1 MGRMK
6 SKFLISAI
14 LTCFSVGFLLNFRD
28 YDDIN
33 GSFTLCFIFL
43 TFCFF
48 VWSVCSEIRTHSEKR
63 ILKIFLI
70 SILCIF
76 NLIFGFLAFASNFP
90 AKNAALAFF
99 LLTFCVTIVF
109 AAWLIY
115 EFFYYR
121 TRKFKEIKERI
132 AAYTKDCNDLND
144 HIESLKE
151 TSLLLNRTDY
161 GKASYY
167 DTSRWNY
174 KRAQLKKQKY
184 APNIYSCSRTVCDNA
199 RKKPFEYV
207 CKYFGIKAT
216 EENLAKIEE
225 ILNNFE
231 AAEDGKKQLQNEKKM
246 ILESIKSDIPFL
258 IRRFSKKLDKKLGF
272 HDIDMSTAYFPRYIF
287 QYISS
292 GGNASMRCDVIFD
305 IDNLNR
311 FVQFLAEKVRF
322 RKSVAGQ
329 RALMT
334 SKLRQQIKERDHYTC
349 RICGASVYKEPNL
362 LLEIDHIVPVSKG
375 GLTTEDN
382 LQTLCWRCNRSKGAK
397 VS

>member
-1 MGRMK
+1 MK
-6 SKFLISAI
+6 QIIFIAVGIYFMVIGIGTFDLSLFHEDLYLWRIFLIFFLI
-14 LTCFSVGFLLNFRD
+14 GF
-28 YDDIN
+28 
-33 GSFTLCFIFL
+33 
-43 TFCFF
+43 FCFF
-48 VWSVCSEIRTHSEKR
+48 GTTGW
-63 ILKIFLI
+63 IL
-70 SILCIF
+70 
-76 NLIFGFLAFASNFP
+76 
-90 AKNAALAFF
+90 
-99 LLTFCVTIVF
+99 
-109 AAWLIY
+109 Y

-121 TRKFKEIKERI
+121 TTKFKELKERI
-132 AAYTKDCNDLND
+132 ATYTKDCNELND

-151 TSLLLNRTDY
+151 TSLLFNKTDY
-161 GKASYY
+161 GEASYH

-174 KRAQLKKQKY
+174 RRAQLKKQKY
-184 APNIYSCSRTVCDNA
+184 APNIYNCSRTVCDNA

-216 EENLAKIEE
+216 EENLSKIEE

-231 AAEDGKKQLQNEKKM
+231 AAEDGKKRLQNEKKA
-246 ILESIKSDIPFL
+246 IRESIKSKIPFL
-258 IRRFSKKLDKKLGF
+258 IRNFSKKLDRKLGF

-292 GGNASMRCDVIFD
+292 GGNASMQCDVIFN
-305 IDNLNR
+305 INNLNR

-322 RKSVAGQ
+322 RKSIAGQ

-349 RICGASVYKEPNL
+349 RLCGASIEKEPNL

-397 VS
+397 I